1 MSGRP
6 ATDWR
11 VLLPTLAA
19 TLEAHG
25 GDAPAWVSA
34 RTQRLARALLGAL
47 VADLARVSRTEGTDA
62 AAEAVTGVAPRRITE
77 WRAKGWLPPAGGG

>member
-6 ATDWR
+6 LTDWR

-19 TLEAHG
+19 VLDR
-25 GDAPAWVSA
+25 GDVPSWVSP
-34 RTQRLARALLGAL
+34 RTARLARQLRSALAD
-47 VADLARVSRTEGTDA
+47 DLAQVSRTKGTDA

-77 WRAKGWLPPAGGG
+77 WRAKGWLPPVGS